1 MVYLSHKKQIMK
13 KITTLLAVFLC
24 MTTAMAQEEEK
35 SSDTTRFKIGS
46 TEFLIIDKDT
56 IQAGDIDENDPDGDK
71 NFGVKYD
78 PKKLTYWSGLDFGV
92 SVLMN
97 NQFKSDFT
105 QSHLQTDPASS
116 MFFSFNFFE
125 QRIKIGGEYFGLVTG
140 LGVSVSTF
148 GFKNDQLRLVS
159 NADSTFGVVDS
170 TVIGGFDKNKINV
183 SYINIPLLFQI
194 NTSKNHKKNFHLSFG
209 IIGGVRIASNVRYK
223 YEEMGGKTE
232 ASTQARFNLNPFHAS
247 LTARMGY
254 RNFGLFANFD
264 MLSLYEYDKSRVA
277 KPLTFGASFT
287 F

>member
-1 MVYLSHKKQIMK
+1 
-13 KITTLLAVFLC
+13 

-46 TEFLIIDKDT
+46 TEFIIIDNDT
-56 IQAGDIDENDPDGDK
+56 IQAGDNNSDAPDGDK
-71 NFGVKYD
+71 NVGIDYE
-78 PKKLTYWSGLDFGV
+78 PNKLTYWSGLDFGV
-92 SVLMN
+92 NVLMN

-105 QSHLQTDPASS
+105 QGHLQTDPASS
-116 MFFSFNFFE
+116 MYFGANFFE
-125 QRIKIGGEYFGLVTG
+125 QRIKIAGEHFGLVTG
-140 LGVSVSTF
+140 LGVSVSSF
-148 GFKNDQLRLVS
+148 GFKNDQLRLLS

-170 TVIGGFDKNKINV
+170 TVIGGFDKNKLTV
-183 SYINIPLLFQI
+183 SYVNIPLLFQI

-209 IIGGVRIASNVRYK
+209 IIGGVRIASNVKYK
-223 YEEMGGKTE
+223 YEELGGKTE

-247 LTARMGY
+247 LTARLGY

-277 KPLTFGASFT
+277 KPLTFGASFN